1 MYSHFL
7 DLDTHNGRHIHVWP
21 VPYEGTVS
29 FMSGTKSGPEAI
41 LKASYQIET
50 FDAQLGVDL
59 ADLAHFSTLPYLRTP
74 VHGPEGL
81 HQAMHEVLADHD
93 PRQDFFV
100 TLGGEHSISLPLF
113 EFYKK
118 AHPDMVVLQIDA
130 HSDLRKE
137 YEESPLSHA
146 CIMAR
151 ARDLGIPAIQVG
163 IRSLCSEE
171 FDYISSQ
178 PADELMTIFAWDLD
192 TPKKTAE
199 NVNAFL
205 DGRPFYL
212 TFDIDGLDPSLVP
225 GTGTPEPGGIQ
236 YPWIWEFFSRLWPG
250 SPLVGMDLCEVAPV
264 PGSVVSESVA
274 VKAIARILTCFLKNH
289 PSRNGL
295 QQQENKRHSIRSGH
309 ESEKHL

>member
-1 MYSHFL
+1 MYNHFL
-7 DLDTHNGRHIHVWP
+7 DLDTQNGRHIHVWP

-59 ADLAHFSTLPYLRTP
+59 ADLAHFTTLPYLRSP
-74 VHGPEGL
+74 VHGPDGL
-81 HQAMHEVLADHD
+81 HQAMREVLKEHD
-93 PRQDFFV
+93 PGQDFFV

-113 EFYKK
+113 EFYSK
-118 AHPDMVVLQIDA
+118 AHPDMVILQIDA
-130 HSDLRKE
+130 HSDLRQE

-151 ARDLGIPAIQVG
+151 ARDLGIPAVQLG

-171 FDYISSQ
+171 FDYISAQ
-178 PADELMTIFAWDLD
+178 PADELLTLFAWDLN
-192 TPKKTAE
+192 TPQETARR
-199 NVNAFL
+199 VNAFL
-205 DGRPFYL
+205 AGRPVYL

-225 GTGTPEPGGIQ
+225 GTGTPEPGGIL
-236 YPWIWEFFSRLWPG
+236 YPWIREFFLHLWPG
-250 SPLVGMDLCEVAPV
+250 SPLVGMDLCEVAPI

-274 VKAIARILTCFLKNH
+274 VKAIATILACFLNNH
-289 PSRNGL
+289 W
-295 QQQENKRHSIRSGH
+295 KRDQRAAAGR
-309 ESEKHL
+309 